1 MKMNGRLNWKD
12 ILVIL
17 GVLIVIIGS
26 QWGFSSNLRARI
38 DSMDSRIDRIETDL
52 SAQGK
57 ALSRLDPYYPTPGP
71 VNGG

>member
-57 ALSRLDPYYPTPGP
+57 ALARLDPYYPTPGP